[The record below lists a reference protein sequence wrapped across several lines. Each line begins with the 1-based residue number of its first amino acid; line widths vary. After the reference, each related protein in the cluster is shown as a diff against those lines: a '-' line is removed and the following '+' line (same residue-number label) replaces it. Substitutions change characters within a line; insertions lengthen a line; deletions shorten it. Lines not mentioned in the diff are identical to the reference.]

1 MKLVKPQIT
10 TRNAL
15 VTKTELH
22 PGEQWTVEHYI
33 TEIWWTSAFTVSHVH
48 CVKACAGSR
57 TGECDSWIF
66 FWAIRRNDPGLTNW
80 CKHVSQGKI
89 HKCKQVHLTS
99 VIHLQIPYVIV
110 GFPWDNITK
119 AQVLLYPV
127 FSCFDFS
134 LCLTLKNQYKSVSAI
149 FHEEAEYHNT
159 FLGLSGVSSTVCGR
173 GRCCLV
179 HLGIKRNIKPPRE
192 PWQKGHAHWAIHRQH
207 RPKVTCG
214 CQFCLASRSTLFV
227 HHPVMPIGWY
237 VIFFPM
243 IYWPETLAHPKSTIY
258 AICTST
264 LNFWA

>member
-15 VTKTELH
+15 MTKTELH

-127 FSCFDFS
+127 FCCFHYA
-134 LCLTLKNQYKSVSAI
+134 LLWRT
-149 FHEEAEYHNT
+149 
-159 FLGLSGVSSTVCGR
+159 STKAC
-173 GRCCLV
+173 
-179 HLGIKRNIKPPRE
+179 
-192 PWQKGHAHWAIHRQH
+192 RQ
-207 RPKVTCG
+207 
-214 CQFCLASRSTLFV
+214 
-227 HHPVMPIGWY
+227 
-237 VIFFPM
+237 FFM
-243 IYWPETLAHPKSTIY
+243 KKQSTIILFSDFPEY
-258 AICTST
+258 PKQSVGEVVVAWST
-264 LNFWA
+264 